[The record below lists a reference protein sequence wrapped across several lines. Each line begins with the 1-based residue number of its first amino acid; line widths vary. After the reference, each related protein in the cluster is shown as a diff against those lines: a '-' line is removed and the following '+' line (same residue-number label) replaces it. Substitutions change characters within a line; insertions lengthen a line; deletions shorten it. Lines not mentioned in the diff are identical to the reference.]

1 MDRETIEH
9 PWSIPDDIKAGLD
22 LRSGADRGRVY
33 RLAPPGFRPRPAPKL
48 SRATTSELVTLL
60 DHPNAW
66 HRDTA
71 HRLLFERQDRAAT
84 APLRGLL
91 HGSREP
97 LGRLH
102 ALWSLD
108 GLGSL
113 EDEDLLVALADPV
126 GNVREHAVALA
137 EPRLGGSGRLEARVI
152 ALADDPAPRV
162 RSLVAFTLGE
172 IADGDP
178 KVVRALASLARRD
191 SGDPW
196 IRTAILSSSGRIAG
210 RLFEAIAEGLHGPAN
225 DGLSHLLRDLAG
237 LVGAS
242 GDAEAT
248 AQLIDRLAAGDIAP
262 AGDELLN
269 EVLIGL
275 GDGFARAGRKTL
287 RDVSKGRPAAV
298 ALLSSTL
305 GHAAETAAETAA
317 DPRRR
322 ERAIALL
329 GQADL
334 ATAVRTLGSVLVP
347 GEPKEIQS
355 AAVEALSR
363 FVEPPVASLLIEKWG
378 GLASPARSEVVAG
391 LLSRPAWTAALLDAV
406 QAGAIPAAVIPTH
419 RRAQLLAH
427 RDPAIAARARAVL
440 EDDRP
445 GPRAEAYARYRTAL
459 DLPADRGRGARV
471 FERDFVECHKLGER
485 GRAVGPNLASVQRRT
500 PEELLLHILDPNR
513 EVAPDYLEYAVALD
527 DGRVLTGLIAA
538 ESAGSLTLRR
548 PGGGEETVL
557 RANVEAVTGTGKSL
571 MPEGMERRITPQEM
585 ADLIAYIL
593 RVQL

>member
-1 MDRETIEH
+1 V
-9 PWSIPDDIKAGLD
+9 A
-22 LRSGADRGRVY
+22 
-33 RLAPPGFRPRPAPKL
+33 
-48 SRATTSELVTLL
+48 LL

-84 APLRGLL
+84 APLRSLL
-91 HGSREP
+91 RESREP

-108 GLGSL
+108 GLGTL
-113 EDEDLLVALADPV
+113 ADEDLLVALADPV
-126 GNVREHAVALA
+126 GGVREHAVALA
-137 EPRLGGSGRLEARVI
+137 ESRLGGSGRLEARVI

-162 RSLVAFTLGE
+162 RFQVAFTLGE
-172 IADGDP
+172 IAGGDP

-196 IRTAILSSSGRIAG
+196 IRTAILSSSSRIEG
-210 RLFEAIAEGLHGPAN
+210 RLFEAIAAGRRGPAD
-225 DGLSHLLRDLAG
+225 DGLRRLLRDLAG

-242 GDAEAT
+242 GDPEAT
-248 AQLIDRLAAGDIAP
+248 GQLIDRLAAGDIAP
-262 AGDELLN
+262 AGDELLD

-275 GDGFARAGRKTL
+275 GDGLDRAGRKTL
-287 RDVSKGRPAAV
+287 RDASKGTPAAV
-298 ALLSSTL
+298 ALLDSTL
-305 GHAAETAAETAA
+305 ARAAETAAEPGA

-334 ATAVRTLGSVLVP
+334 ATAVRILGSLLVP

-355 AAVEALSR
+355 AAVRALSR
-363 FVEPPVASLLIEKWG
+363 FVEPPVAPLLIEKWG
-378 GLASPARSEVVAG
+378 GLTSPVRSEVIVG

-406 QAGAIPAAVIPTH
+406 QAGTIPAAVIPSNWK
-419 RRAQLLAH
+419 AQLLAH

-440 EDDRP
+440 GNDRP

-459 DLPADRGRGARV
+459 DLPADRERGARV
-471 FERDFVECHKLGER
+471 FERECVECHKLGER

-538 ESAGSLTLRR
+538 ESTGSLTLRR

-571 MPEGMERRITPQEM
+571 MPEGLENRITPQEM